1 MSFKG
6 LDAASVQTLLILS
19 TESLLPE
26 LPEVETIVRSLRPV
40 LTGETIQSAAIL
52 WARTLASPTIEEL
65 NARLPGQ
72 TIQRLGRRGKHILI
86 HLDRDSLIIHLR
98 MSGDLRVEAG
108 LDPQGAPLPLLPH
121 DRAAFNF
128 ASGQRL
134 VFINPRKFGRV
145 WLTHDPAEVLHN
157 LGPEPLDEAFTADDF
172 YQRLI
177 EHKRQIK
184 PLLLD
189 QHFLAGMGNI
199 YTDEA
204 LHQARLH
211 PLRLSNS
218 LTREEVERL
227 LLAIRNVLQE
237 GIRRNGA
244 SIDWVYRGGSFQNDF
259 QVYQRTGQACY
270 VCGAEI
276 ERILVGQ
283 RGTHFC
289 PVCQKRQNQDVF

>member
-1 MSFKG
+1 
-6 LDAASVQTLLILS
+6 
-19 TESLLPE
+19 LPE
-26 LPEVETIVRSLRPV
+26 LPEVETIVRSLRPA

-52 WARTLASPTIEEL
+52 WARTLAAPTIEEL

-72 TIQRLGRRGKHILI
+72 TIRSLGRRGKHILI
-86 HLDRDSLIIHLR
+86 HLERETLIIHLR

-108 LDPQGAPLPLLPH
+108 HLPLLAH
-121 DRAAFNF
+121 DRAVFNF

-145 WLTHDPAEVLHN
+145 WLVSDPAEFLHK
-157 LGPEPLDEAFTADDF
+157 LGPEPLDDAFTPEVF
-172 YQRLI
+172 YQRLMH
-177 EHKRQIK
+177 HKRQIK

-218 LTREEVERL
+218 LTRSDAERL
-227 LLAIRNVLQE
+227 LLAMRNVLQE
-237 GIRRNGA
+237 GIRRNGS

-259 QVYQRTGQACY
+259 QVYQRTGEPCA
-270 VCGAEI
+270 VCGTTI

-289 PVCQKRQNQDVF
+289 PVCQKRQNRDVI